1 MSDNNK
7 ITKESLLE
15 DLSKNG
21 FETFFG
27 VNKEFR
33 YLAKALARNE
43 NVLAGV
49 SGLMNGN
56 TILCVL
62 TNRQVWLIDHGLVFG
77 VRTSTIPLEK
87 INQVSYQR
95 HMFFGDV
102 EITNGADVTEL
113 RNVEK
118 NSAQHFVQFI
128 NDYLANLYHEDHYQ
142 QSGIGDRMPSGSSDS
157 VADELLKFKKLYD
170 DGVISHSE
178 FLEQKNKLL
187 HGNHDEDPSK
197 RNNDNDSSSKP
208 EDHTVNNNDD
218 QLNSRGNQYNNN
230 RNNHPGIGI

>member
-142 QSGIGDRMPSGSSDS
+142 QYGIGVRMSSGSSDS

-178 FLEQKNKLL
+178 FLEQKNNLL
-187 HGNHDEDPSK
+187 HD
-197 RNNDNDSSSKP
+197 NNISLTP

-218 QLNSRGNQYNNN
+218 QLNNRGNQHKNN

>member
-142 QSGIGDRMPSGSSDS
+142 QSGIGVRMSSGSSDS

-187 HGNHDEDPSK
+187 HD
-197 RNNDNDSSSKP
+197 NNISLTP

-218 QLNSRGNQYNNN
+218 QLNNRGNQHKNN

>member
-33 YLAKALARNE
+33 YLSKALARNE

-142 QSGIGDRMPSGSSDS
+142 QSGIGTRMSSGSSDS

-178 FLEQKNKLL
+178 FLDQKNKLL
-187 HGNHDEDPSK
+187 HGNHDEDLSK
-197 RNNDNDSSSKP
+197 RNNDNNRPSKP
-208 EDHTVNNNDD
+208 
-218 QLNSRGNQYNNN
+218 GNQHKNN

>member
-1 MSDNNK
+1 
-7 ITKESLLE
+7 
-15 DLSKNG
+15 
-21 FETFFG
+21 
-27 VNKEFR
+27 
-33 YLAKALARNE
+33 
-43 NVLAGV
+43 
-49 SGLMNGN
+49 MNGN

-142 QSGIGDRMPSGSSDS
+142 QSGIGVRMSSGSSDS

-170 DGVISHSE
+170 GGVISHSE
-178 FLEQKNKLL
+178 FLEQKNNLL
-187 HGNHDEDPSK
+187 HD
-197 RNNDNDSSSKP
+197 NNISLTP

-218 QLNSRGNQYNNN
+218 QLNNRGNQHKNN

>member
-1 MSDNNK
+1 M
-7 ITKESLLE
+7 
-15 DLSKNG
+15 
-21 FETFFG
+21 
-27 VNKEFR
+27 
-33 YLAKALARNE
+33 
-43 NVLAGV
+43 
-49 SGLMNGN
+49 
-56 TILCVL
+56 L

-142 QSGIGDRMPSGSSDS
+142 QSGIVIIILVLGFRSMG
-157 VADELLKFKKLYD
+157 LKCVQINITIGGRRKVVSRSKVSM
-170 DGVISHSE
+170 DG
-178 FLEQKNKLL
+178 
-187 HGNHDEDPSK
+187 
-197 RNNDNDSSSKP
+197 
-208 EDHTVNNNDD
+208 
-218 QLNSRGNQYNNN
+218 
-230 RNNHPGIGI
+230 

>member
-142 QSGIGDRMPSGSSDS
+142 QSGIGVRMSSGSSDS

-178 FLEQKNKLL
+178 FLEQKNNLL
-187 HGNHDEDPSK
+187 HD
-197 RNNDNDSSSKP
+197 NNISLTP

-218 QLNSRGNQYNNN
+218 QLNNRGNQHKNN

>member
-27 VNKEFR
+27 VNKEFC

-142 QSGIGDRMPSGSSDS
+142 QSGIGVRMSSGSSDS

-178 FLEQKNKLL
+178 FLEQKNNLL
-187 HGNHDEDPSK
+187 HD
-197 RNNDNDSSSKP
+197 NNISLTP

-218 QLNSRGNQYNNN
+218 QLNNRGNQHKNN

>member
-15 DLSKNG
+15 DLFKNG

-142 QSGIGDRMPSGSSDS
+142 QSGIGVRMSSGSSDS

-178 FLEQKNKLL
+178 FLEQKNNLL
-187 HGNHDEDPSK
+187 HD
-197 RNNDNDSSSKP
+197 NNISLTP

-218 QLNSRGNQYNNN
+218 QLNNRGNQHKNN

>member
-142 QSGIGDRMPSGSSDS
+142 QSGIGVRMSSGSSDS

-170 DGVISHSE
+170 GGVISHSE
-178 FLEQKNKLL
+178 FLEQKNNLL
-187 HGNHDEDPSK
+187 HD
-197 RNNDNDSSSKP
+197 NNISLTP

-218 QLNSRGNQYNNN
+218 QLNNRGNQHKNN

>member
-142 QSGIGDRMPSGSSDS
+142 QSEIGVRMSSGSSDS

-178 FLEQKNKLL
+178 FLEQKDKLL
-187 HGNHDEDPSK
+187 HGNHD
-197 RNNDNDSSSKP
+197 NNSSSKP

-218 QLNSRGNQYNNN
+218 QLNNRGNQHKNN

>member
-33 YLAKALARNE
+33 YLAKELARNE

-49 SGLMNGN
+49 SGLMIGN

-142 QSGIGDRMPSGSSDS
+142 QSGIGVRMSSGSSDS

-178 FLEQKNKLL
+178 FLEQKNNLL
-187 HGNHDEDPSK
+187 HD
-197 RNNDNDSSSKP
+197 NNISLTP

-218 QLNSRGNQYNNN
+218 QLNNRGNQHKNN

>member
-1 MSDNNK
+1 MSDKNN

-142 QSGIGDRMPSGSSDS
+142 QSGISVKMSSGSSDS

-178 FLEQKNKLL
+178 FLDQKNKLL
-187 HGNHDEDPSK
+187 HGNHDED
-197 RNNDNDSSSKP
+197 
-208 EDHTVNNNDD
+208 VNNC
-218 QLNSRGNQYNNN
+218 GNQHKNN

>member
-102 EITNGADVTEL
+102 EITNGDDVTEL

-142 QSGIGDRMPSGSSDS
+142 QSGIGVRMSSGSSDS

-178 FLEQKNKLL
+178 FLEQKNNLL
-187 HGNHDEDPSK
+187 HD
-197 RNNDNDSSSKP
+197 NNISLTP

-218 QLNSRGNQYNNN
+218 QLNNRGNQHKNN

>member
-128 NDYLANLYHEDHYQ
+128 NDYLDNLYHEDHYQ
-142 QSGIGDRMPSGSSDS
+142 QSGIGVRMSSGSSDS

-178 FLEQKNKLL
+178 FLEQKNNLL
-187 HGNHDEDPSK
+187 HD
-197 RNNDNDSSSKP
+197 NNISLTP

-218 QLNSRGNQYNNN
+218 QLNNRGNQHKNN

>member
-56 TILCVL
+56 TILWVL

-142 QSGIGDRMPSGSSDS
+142 QSGIGVRMSSGSSDS

-178 FLEQKNKLL
+178 FLEQKNNLL
-187 HGNHDEDPSK
+187 HD
-197 RNNDNDSSSKP
+197 NNISLTP

-218 QLNSRGNQYNNN
+218 QLNNRGNQHKNN

>member
-15 DLSKNG
+15 ALSKNG

-128 NDYLANLYHEDHYQ
+128 NDYLANLYHEYHYQ
-142 QSGIGDRMPSGSSDS
+142 QSGISDRMPSGYSDS

-178 FLEQKNKLL
+178 FLDQKNKLL
-187 HGNHDEDPSK
+187 HGNHDED
-197 RNNDNDSSSKP
+197 
-208 EDHTVNNNDD
+208 VNNC
-218 QLNSRGNQYNNN
+218 GNQHKNN

>member
-15 DLSKNG
+15 ELSKNG

-142 QSGIGDRMPSGSSDS
+142 QSGIGVRMSSGSSDS

-170 DGVISHSE
+170 GGVISHSE
-178 FLEQKNKLL
+178 FLEQKNNLL
-187 HGNHDEDPSK
+187 HD
-197 RNNDNDSSSKP
+197 NNISLTP

-218 QLNSRGNQYNNN
+218 QLNNRGNQHKNN

>member
-43 NVLAGV
+43 SVLAGV

-142 QSGIGDRMPSGSSDS
+142 QSGISVKMSSGSSDS

-187 HGNHDEDPSK
+187 HGNHNEDANN
-197 RNNDNDSSSKP
+197 RNNDNNSPLKP
-208 EDHTVNNNDD
+208 EDHIVNNNDD
-218 QLNSRGNQYNNN
+218 QLNNRGNQHKNN

>member
-33 YLAKALARNE
+33 YLAKSLARNE

-142 QSGIGDRMPSGSSDS
+142 QSGIGVRMSSGSSDS

-178 FLEQKNKLL
+178 FLEQKNNLL
-187 HGNHDEDPSK
+187 HD
-197 RNNDNDSSSKP
+197 NNISLTP

-218 QLNSRGNQYNNN
+218 QLNNRGNQHKNN

>member
-33 YLAKALARNE
+33 YLSKALARNE

-113 RNVEK
+113 RNVYDETFK
-118 NSAQHFVQFI
+118 HRPSVS
-128 NDYLANLYHEDHYQ
+128 NLELVLEYHQ
-142 QSGIGDRMPSGSSDS
+142 VLVIQ
-157 VADELLKFKKLYD
+157 LLM
-170 DGVISHSE
+170 
-178 FLEQKNKLL
+178 NC
-187 HGNHDEDPSK
+187 
-197 RNNDNDSSSKP
+197 
-208 EDHTVNNNDD
+208 
-218 QLNSRGNQYNNN
+218 
-230 RNNHPGIGI
+230 